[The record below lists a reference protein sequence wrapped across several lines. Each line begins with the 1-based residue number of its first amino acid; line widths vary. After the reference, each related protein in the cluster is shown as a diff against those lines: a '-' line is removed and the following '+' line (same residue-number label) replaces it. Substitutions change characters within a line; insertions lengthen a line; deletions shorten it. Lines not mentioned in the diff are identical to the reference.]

1 MEFLEKIQQAGVV
14 GAGGAGFP
22 THVKLKAKA
31 RRLILNA
38 AECEPLIETDKFCAG
53 ILPIGLSQLPLSPPP
68 IWAQNTRSLP
78 SKASMRRKSVP
89 YRPPLTPLGSP

>member
-38 AECEPLIETDKFCAG
+38 AECEPLIETDKFLCRNFADR
-53 ILPIGLSQLPLSPPP
+53 IVAAAAVTAAHL
-68 IWAQNTRSLP
+68 AQNTRSLP

-89 YRPPLTPLGSP
+89 YSRH